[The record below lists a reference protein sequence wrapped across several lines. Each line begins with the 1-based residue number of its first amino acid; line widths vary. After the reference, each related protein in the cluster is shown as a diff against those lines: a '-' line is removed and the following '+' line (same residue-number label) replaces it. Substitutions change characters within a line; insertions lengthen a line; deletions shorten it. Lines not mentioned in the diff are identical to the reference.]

1 MEFIGVDADWKQD
14 ALWGCGLGALVIMLN
29 WLIPQFT
36 IGFPTLPAA
45 TLGEKVFIICI
56 LAPMA
61 EEFLFRGILLGILR
75 NFMPNMVANT
85 AQASA
90 FALFHMNAY
99 AAAFSL
105 QGIAAASGA
114 FIAAGIFGMLA
125 GGITL
130 WRNSLLPGIALHM
143 IFNAFLMMSYLV
155 IVA

>member
-14 ALWGCGLGALVIMLN
+14 ALWGFGLGALVIMLN

-36 IGFPTLPAA
+36 IGFPTLPAS

-56 LAPMA
+56 LAPVA

-90 FALFHMNAY
+90 FALYHMNAY

-105 QGIAAASGA
+105 QGIVAASGA

-130 WRNSLLPGIALHM
+130 WRNSLLPGILLHM
-143 IFNAFLMMSYLV
+143 IFNAFLMTQYLV
-155 IVA
+155 MVA